1 MLGHETRSIGDVRTN
16 RREFNQD
23 GVTVIQ
29 EPGRTIVR
37 EDDRVFIRHDE
48 NDRFRDLGG
57 DMRSE
62 RRGNEIATIYRRPDG
77 DEIVTVTDENGYL
90 LRRIRRDRDGREV
103 VIIDNGFRE
112 PPRSFEDEVVVLP
125 PPLIEIPRDRYVV
138 DAGGADESVIHEAL
152 FAPPLSR
159 LPRRYTL
166 DEVRNSASLR
176 AYTRS
181 VDLDTINFD
190 SGSWA
195 LSQDQGQRLAGIAGA
210 LNEAIRRNPSEVFL
224 IEGHT
229 DATPYSSDA
238 SYSNWDLSAD
248 RANSARRLMQ
258 QDGVRADQVT
268 QVRGYADQM
277 LRVKN
282 NPTDPSNR
290 RVSILVKND
299 NESVPTLSAAKVVD
313 GTTPLPGAVK
323 SPIPAEA
330 GAKPQGPPP
339 AAESA
344 PKPAAQLPA
353 QTPAKPSAGTP
364 LAKPSAGSPAKPSAG
379 TPLAK
384 PGLLDRLK
392 NMLPGAKK

>member
-1 MLGHETRSIGDVRTN
+1 MGSDDQI
-16 RREFNQD
+16 
-23 GVTVIQ
+23 I
-29 EPGRTIVR
+29 IVR
-37 EDDRVFIRHDE
+37 KKSGHGGHHGGAWKVAYADFVTALMSLFIVLWLMGSSDKIKRAVAGYFNDPRGTGSQLGTTMTGTGSTVAQVSTDDLQKLKDKLEQEIRARKE
-48 NDRFRDLGG
+48 LEKL
-57 DMRSE
+57 SKQI
-62 RRGNEIATIYRRPDG
+62 EIK
-77 DEIVTVTDENGYL
+77 VTPEG
-90 LRRIRRDRDGREV
+90 LRIE
-103 VIIDNGFRE
+103 
-112 PPRSFEDEVVVLP
+112 
-125 PPLIEIPRDRYVV
+125 LIEGKNGTFYEIGS
-138 DAGGADESVIHEAL
+138 A
-152 FAPPLSR
+152 R
-159 LPRRYTL
+159 L
-166 DEVRNSASLR
+166 SASGQEL
-176 AYTRS
+176 
-181 VDLDTINFD
+181 L
-190 SGSWA
+190 A
-195 LSQDQGQRLAGIAGA
+195 LLAAE
-210 LNEAIRRNPSEVFL
+210 LKTLPNSLL